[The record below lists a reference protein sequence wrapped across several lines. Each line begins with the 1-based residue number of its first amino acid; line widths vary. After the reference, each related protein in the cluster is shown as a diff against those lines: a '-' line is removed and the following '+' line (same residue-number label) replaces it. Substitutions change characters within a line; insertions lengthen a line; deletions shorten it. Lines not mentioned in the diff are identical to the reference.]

1 MRVGPVLLR
10 GKYVHVRS
18 LLGKDGMS
26 DSEYLRYRAL
36 RFRHLAWLTSHPAA
50 KAELETMAREY
61 EERASE
67 MADPR
72 EDAGVDAL
80 DGSLVPDNQP

>member
-1 MRVGPVLLR
+1 
-10 GKYVHVRS
+10 
-18 LLGKDGMS
+18 MS

-67 MADPR
+67 MAALP
-72 EDAGVDAL
+72 EDAGADTL
-80 DGSLVPDNQP
+80 DRSLVTDDQPQPARPGPRSHGAAQGQ

>member
-1 MRVGPVLLR
+1 VDITRTAFPVGE
-10 GKYVHVRS
+10 GWHA
-18 LLGKDGMS
+18 

-67 MADPR
+67 MAGPP
-72 EDAGVDAL
+72 EDAAVETL
-80 DGSLVPDNQP
+80 DRSLVVRDQP